1 MEPISTASPLSS
13 SSPSTPTTS
22 SSMGSPYRRRS
33 SGSSPARRRP
43 KLPLTGRKW
52 FLHQLSRCQGIVTL
66 FVWISNLITFLS
78 GYGKFKAL
86 RWVDAPFVLWLQRP
100 KSMAHQFV
108 THGLG
113 KQIWAPMLA
122 VEMLYAWAY
131 TRQHLVLTRAL
142 LVPLA
147 LYYWGVFNRIA
158 SAEQRLRN
166 SKGKVISWEEYLC
179 IYLPFAIKSGFL
191 SASACVNLT
200 AMLTIDYPH
209 THPYLVGAVA
219 YFSQLGLV
227 ILGMHAILIHD
238 CHITLAWSIWGLKG
252 QPAPTSI
259 LPYVFRSLPTFLLF
273 VVRAYKSLTGY
284 IKNWAAA
291 AAATAAGTA
300 ATATKVS
307 HTAGGRAA
315 VFLADVEGLEHVSG
329 YVDGMAR
336 RAGQRLE
343 GVETQVEEAFHA
355 AVTWCHYLQ
364 ISIYT
369 SFWDYCS
376 SPASPSLSS
385 LKQSKPTFAAA
396 PAAVATAPPP
406 AKEEMAN
413 AAVVTGSG
421 ALSTILEG
429 EEEKETS
436 NTNTSSPA
444 SSASSSEKSRSS
456 HPSSSFPFY
465 LFVVPFSFLL
475 GASFFALL
483 LLTPPRSLLPHGEV
497 LQVGERLRYRCSM
510 HHYFSSFPSSS
521 SPSTSC
527 QDLDLV
533 LGKNGVLSLFR
544 DRRVG
549 EEAAL
554 VWQSE
559 GRGEGAYLAKVDER
573 SRLVVMSVEGEVVWA
588 SPRLVE
594 VGEEGKEGGKEGGG
608 AMVVDGTLGGMYV
621 TDAKGEPTFVT
632 SW

>member
-1 MEPISTASPLSS
+1 
-13 SSPSTPTTS
+13 
-22 SSMGSPYRRRS
+22 
-33 SGSSPARRRP
+33 
-43 KLPLTGRKW
+43 
-52 FLHQLSRCQGIVTL
+52 L

-219 YFSQLGLV
+219 YSSQLGLV
-227 ILGMHAILIHD
+227 VLGMYAILAHD

-252 QPAPTSI
+252 QPVPMSI
-259 LPYVFRSLPTFLLF
+259 VPYVFRSLPTLLLF

-284 IKNWAAA
+284 IKNWATA
-291 AAATAAGTA
+291 AAATAAGTP
-300 ATATKVS
+300 ATASKVS

-315 VFLADVEGLEHVSG
+315 LFLADVEGLENVSG
-329 YVDGMAR
+329 YVDGVAR

-343 GVETQVEEAFHA
+343 SVEKQVEDAFHA
-355 AVTWCHYLQ
+355 TVTRCHYHQ

-369 SFWDYCS
+369 TFWDFCS
-376 SPASPSLSS
+376 SPVFPFFSS
-385 LKQSKPTFAAA
+385 KQAKPTPAAA
-396 PAAVATAPPP
+396 PAGVAVATAALP
-406 AKEEMAN
+406 AKEEIVN
-413 AAVVTGSG
+413 AAVATGSG
-421 ALSTILEG
+421 VLSTIPEG
-429 EEEKETS
+429 EEEKETTS
-436 NTNTSSPA
+436 TNTSS
-444 SSASSSEKSRSS
+444 SSSEKPRSS
-456 HPSSSFPFY
+456 LPSPSLPFY
-465 LFVVPFSFLL
+465 LLIVPFFLLSFLL
-475 GASFFALL
+475 SASFFTLL
-483 LLTPPRSLLPHGEV
+483 FLTPPRSVLPHGEV

-510 HHYFSSFPSSS
+510 HLYLSSPSSS
-521 SPSTSC
+521 SPTTSC

-533 LGKNGVLSLFR
+533 LGKDGVLSLFR

-549 EEAAL
+549 EESAL
-554 VWQSE
+554 VWQSKGGE
-559 GRGEGAYLAKVDER
+559 EGAYTATVNER
-573 SRLVVMSVEGEVVWA
+573 SRLVVTSAEGEVVWA
-588 SPRLVE
+588 SPRLVG
-594 VGEEGKEGGKEGGG
+594 VGEEGKEGGEEGGG
-608 AMVVDGTLGGMYV
+608 AMFVDGLLGGMYIR
-621 TDAKGEPTFVT
+621 DAEGEPTFVT